1 MNSSGALLTAAAWSW
16 LWTAFLAERVS
27 SLWWHS
33 LQRLENRHAIYPFAR
48 QLLSGIAI
56 VADLL
61 LATWCATQLDLPPPL
76 EGLVFVQPR
85 WAAQFATILF
95 LLGCLQL
102 WRKLCLRLEIPGP
115 QVFGNRIESNASA
128 DGPAAATE
136 NATTPGRETSTQAT
150 SADNRQTLFRLGPLT
165 LNRDQK

>member
-1 MNSSGALLTAAAWSW
+1 MNSSGTLLTAAAWSW

-33 LQRLENRHAIYPFAR
+33 LQRLENRHAIYPFAS

-56 VADLL
+56 AADLL

-76 EGLVFVQPR
+76 EGLVFVQPH
-85 WAAQFATILF
+85 WAAQLATILF

-102 WRKLCLRLEIPGP
+102 WRKLCLRLEMPRP
-115 QVFGNRIESNASA
+115 QAAGNSTDSTSA
-128 DGPAAATE
+128 DGPARAAE
-136 NATTPGRETSTQAT
+136 NVSTPGLETSTQVT
-150 SADNRQTLFRLGPLT
+150 PADSRQTLFRLGPLT